1 MDTFMDK
8 LAQRLNA
15 QEMIDANSAADV
27 EELNRLRGRIKEY
40 DECLEQMREINQELA
55 AVNEQMSRLVGE
67 TIAPEIQR
75 LVEGSIAK
83 IEGAQVNIASIDDL
97 VQESRAQLQSV
108 RDMGS
113 VQLQKVAD
121 EGGAQL
127 QQIAE
132 ESNVQIRKLAQENT
146 LQFQRYADESGAQ
159 LQQALEENNA
169 KMQQMASEGS
179 AQMKKVALEANA
191 QVQQNMSDNTA
202 KLQKFVDESGSRMQR
217 VTEESLKKLR
227 EFQQEGQNAEELK
240 QAIQEKLDS
249 TSDNVHRE
257 CVKVYRN
264 VQAVVLE
271 ESGKQAESASEI
283 SKTLKT
289 KLGTLTGIAGG
300 ALAFSLISAALQI
313 LSMLNLV

>member
-40 DECLEQMREINQELA
+40 DECLEQMREINQELC

-67 TIAPEIQR
+67 NIAPEIQR
-75 LVEGSIAK
+75 LVESSISK
-83 IEGAQVNIASIDDL
+83 IEGAQVNIASLDDL
-97 VQESRAQLQSV
+97 VQDSRSQLQTV

-121 EGGAQL
+121 EGGAQM
-127 QQIAE
+127 QKMAE
-132 ESNVQIRKLAQENT
+132 ESNAQIRKLAQESS

-159 LQQALEENNA
+159 LQKVMEENDTRL
-169 KMQQMASEGS
+169 QQMTAESN
-179 AQMKKVALEANA
+179 AQMKKVALETNA
-191 QVQQNMSDNTA
+191 QVQQNMAENAS
-202 KLQKFVDESGSRMQR
+202 KLQKLVDESGSKMQR

-240 QAIQEKLDS
+240 QMLQEKLDGTNDS
-249 TSDNVHRE
+249 VHRE

-271 ESGKQAESASEI
+271 ESGKQAEGLSETSKALNAKFRTLMGVSA
-283 SKTLKT
+283 
-289 KLGTLTGIAGG
+289 A
-300 ALAFSLISAALQI
+300 ALVFSLISAAIQI
-313 LSMLNLV
+313 LSMLNML